1 MIWLYCTI
9 PGKHW
14 HWNNKGLTLIRL
26 ASTLMP
32 LGVLTRRKIWIHKML
47 IFGAIKGVAFSLL
60 GWLKEALECFDMAID
75 IEPEEDMSTV
85 ESIAYLRTV
94 LQWPGITKG

>member
-1 MIWLYCTI
+1 MAILYN
-9 PGKHW
+9 PRQALA
-14 HWNNKGLTLIRL
+14 WNNKGLTQNKIGKHIDAIRCFDKAKDL
-26 ASTLMP
+26 E
-32 LGVLTRRKIWIHKML
+32 HKML
-47 IFGAIKGVAFSLL
+47 DIWCNKGVAFSLL